1 MRDYLLIHVV
11 VLAWSFT
18 SILGRWID
26 LPPVDLVVW
35 RSGLA
40 ALGFAGVALVT
51 GKRLGG
57 DWRRALG
64 LMGVGLLLGWHWVLF
79 FLSARLATVSVCLA
93 ALPTAMIWCSLIEP
107 LVDGSR
113 RWLRGELLVGLVM
126 VGAVWLIYQV
136 EFSHWWGFTVAL
148 GAAVLAALYSVLTKQ
163 MVVRWPASVI
173 GFYQM
178 TGAMLGVLLGLPWV
192 GGGEGLALPAGG
204 DWLRLLVLAW
214 GCTVAAYMGYL
225 DALTRVSVFTVNVLY
240 NLEPVYGILLALL
253 FFGEAEKMS
262 PEFYAG
268 AGVIVAVVLA
278 LPWAKQRKRI
288 HGIRN

>member
-163 MVVRWPASVI
+163 MVVKWPASVI

-178 TGAMLGVLLGLPWV
+178 TGAMLGVLLGLPLV

-204 DWLRLLVLAW
+204 DWLSLLVLAW